1 MELANETNDRKRKKK
16 KLSKTTSKL
25 TGFNT
30 NSMVPLS
37 PLTKNKRRGMS
48 RSNFFMKKEDTSS
61 KENIETKKKN
71 QNDRRR
77 SIFDKGKIIE
87 FLKEEE
93 RKKTQKMGIWAKLK
107 NIVVKAKDEDLLS
120 KYFIKTA
127 ASAGLKKK
135 KPEK

>member
-1 MELANETNDRKRKKK
+1 
-16 KLSKTTSKL
+16 
-25 TGFNT
+25 
-30 NSMVPLS
+30 
-37 PLTKNKRRGMS
+37 MS